1 MTAKLAEYIVE
12 RPHRLA
18 MPIGIYAGL
27 EITGASVR
35 QAITE
40 IDAQAQAA
48 LALHKALGTAV
59 LLTGMD
65 LSPEAEVFGSQ
76 IRVSEAEMPTVVGRL
91 VTSLEE
97 VKALPVPGVGAGRTR
112 VYLEAARQL
121 AAVGSREGIPMLG
134 GMIGPFSLAGRLFGV
149 SEALEISVTDPQTL
163 VALMEKVT
171 PFLVDYALAFRQA
184 GAAGVIMAEPAAG
197 LLSPRGLGQ
206 FSAPY
211 VKCIVDAVQTDD
223 FSIVLHNCGAKL
235 VHLQKTLESGAAIYH
250 FGAPMD
256 LPAALKA
263 VDGKVILSGNLDPT
277 AVFYSGTPETVRT
290 QARALLDAAQPY
302 PRFFMS
308 SGCDLPPGTPVA
320 NIRAFLDAVSSFEN
334 EKITNS

>member
-1 MTAKLAEYIVE
+1 MTAKFVDYVLEQ
-12 RPHRLA
+12 PHRLA

-35 QAITE
+35 RAIIE

-48 LALHKALGTAV
+48 LALHEALGTAV

-65 LSPEAEVFGSQ
+65 LSPEAEIFGSR
-76 IRVSEAEMPTVVGRL
+76 IRVSDTEVPTVVGRL

-97 VKALPVPGVGAGRTR
+97 IKALPVPRVGAGRTR
-112 VYLEAARQL
+112 VYLEAVRRL
-121 AAVGSREGIPMLG
+121 AVVGSREGIPLLG
-134 GMIGPFSLAGRLFGV
+134 GMIGPFSLAARLFGV
-149 SEALEISVTDPQTL
+149 SEALEVSATDPGCL
-163 VALMEKVT
+163 AALLEKVT
-171 PFLVDYALAFRQA
+171 PFLADYALAFRQA

-206 FSAPY
+206 FSALY
-211 VKCIVDAVQTDD
+211 VKRIVDAAQTDD

-235 VHLQKTLESGAAIYH
+235 VHLEKTLESGAAIYH

-320 NIRAFLDAVSSFEN
+320 NIRAFLDTVASYSR
-334 EKITNS
+334 